1 VVQLRNYQKTE
12 NFPYEVS
19 DIPDWR
25 NYRIRTIDWKKKKKI
40 ITSHIIMTIHITLNI
55 MNIQSIK
62 DKDTNSLQ
70 RGKKGHI

>member
-1 VVQLRNYQKTE
+1 MKWLN
-12 NFPYEVS
+12 S
-19 DIPDWR
+19 HIPDWR